1 MCNFL
6 LGYEIEVWY
15 CDVDGVYLGDIS
27 DSVDVSGFNLVFCM
41 GNEVDVLSV
50 KWFRVI
56 VVIDVS
62 GRINLKSCFFGWY
75 SS

>member
-50 KWFRVI
+50 KWFRGI